1 MTDYDDIRRCCAE
14 TRICKQ
20 CWKFISMAV
29 EVLDVSLREDFGF
42 KHLLWV
48 YSGRRGIHCWVS
60 DEEALRLSD
69 EQRKAIVNYLD
80 IMRGGASKYG
90 LKVDMRLPLHPAIE
104 RSYNLLKVHFHEVAL
119 EDQDVFKETEKWQ
132 FLLQVLSDAGA

>member
-1 MTDYDDIRRCCAE
+1 
-14 TRICKQ
+14 
-20 CWKFISMAV
+20 MAV